1 MANNR
6 FQLKQFA
13 GNASNNGVF
22 GSFSAGASESSSDPE
37 TIQSLPA
44 WLNGWLNA
52 TTSASILPRL
62 EEMQGVQFVLCKAIL
77 ENYKEGLPSWLSTE
91 TYYQYS
97 MCGYA
102 DETHVFNVYI
112 NTTGNFTTTNPAQD
126 TTNWKTF
133 ANFFNLATPK
143 VFNQKANTDLSNL
156 TSNGKNVIT
165 APFYRRLSN
174 IVLEAPNG
182 IITTQSNWI
191 DWTQPV
197 YTSDTSY
204 GTLTLNSGQMQNMWQ
219 AFDGNQETFAS
230 VIGTDASATFTLTYP
245 TKKKVSNIYICN
257 VQEDGSWQG
266 LGNMKVYAINNGR
279 STLLLDLSGSGATT
293 NIWNNPIGNV
303 ICDALQFVATR
314 PSTKY
319 GSIINTITVMAQS
332 LEPNTLVVK
341 HGIKVLLPNGFNHDG
356 TPNSIEWTLPYD
368 QINVIGSFYAQKGF
382 IAIYQGGTSAFSFEL
397 LRANYF
403 PDPTTFAHYGL
414 YRVDLNK
421 TYRTNLNGS
430 RWEWVEMPFVVAVN
444 YSHSLGQITD
454 YQVNAPARLTT
465 INEAF
470 NAVRPNYHRAQS
482 FSMTAHTPYY
492 MPFDGFL
499 YVNGA
504 NYGGWSVTVDGL
516 QVYFA
521 GASGSKTM
529 ASSNILFIPFGAKI
543 QTTFNI
549 GNCWLAPA
557 VGYEV

>member
-22 GSFSAGASESSSDPE
+22 GSFSAGVAESSSDPT

-44 WLNGWLNA
+44 WMTGWLDA

-62 EEMQGVQFVLCKAIL
+62 EEMQGLQYVLCKSIL
-77 ENYKEGLPSWLSTE
+77 ENYQEGIPSWLSTE

-97 MCGYA
+97 ICGYA
-102 DETHVFNVYI
+102 DETHAFNVYI
-112 NTTGNFTTTNPAQD
+112 NMTGNFTTTNPAQD
-126 TTNWKTF
+126 TTNWQTF
-133 ANFFNLATPK
+133 ADFFNLATPE
-143 VFNQKANTDLSNL
+143 VLNQKADTGLSNL
-156 TSNGKNVIT
+156 TSEGKSVIT
-165 APFYRRLSN
+165 APLYNRLSGV
-174 IVLEAPNG
+174 VLEAPNG
-182 IITTQSNWI
+182 VVTTQSNWL
-191 DWTQPV
+191 DWTQPI

-219 AFDGNQETFAS
+219 AFDNNSQTFAS
-230 VIGTDASATFTLTYP
+230 VIGTDVSATFTITYP
-245 TKKKVSNIYICN
+245 TKKKISNIYIYN
-257 VQEDGSWQG
+257 GQADGSWQG
-266 LGNMKVYAINNGR
+266 LANMKVYAINDGQ
-279 STLLLDLSGSGATT
+279 STLLLDLTGVGSTS
-293 NIWNNPIGNV
+293 NVWDNPIDDV

-314 PSTKY
+314 PSTMY
-319 GSIINTITVMAQS
+319 GSAINTITVTAQS

-341 HGIKVLLPNGFNHDG
+341 QGIKVLLPNGFHDDG
-356 TPNSIEWTLPYD
+356 TANSIEWTLPSD
-368 QINVIGSFYAQKGF
+368 QINVIGSSYAAKGF

-403 PDPTTFAHYGL
+403 PDPTTFAYYGL

-421 TYRTNLNGS
+421 TYRTNLNGGT
-430 RWEWVEMPFVVAVN
+430 WEWVEMPFVVAVN
-444 YSHSLGQITD
+444 YSHTLGQITD
-454 YQVNAPARLTT
+454 YQVNTPARLTT

-482 FSMTAHTPYY
+482 LSMTAHTPYY

-504 NYGGWSVTVDGL
+504 GYGGWSITVDGL
-516 QVYFA
+516 QVYYA
-521 GASGSKTM
+521 GASGNNTM
-529 ASSNILFIPFGAKI
+529 ASSNVLFIPFGARF
-543 QTTFNI
+543 QATTNV